1 MSISSDVAR
10 DLDRV
15 LRPLEGHGLYR
26 NNAFRVTGLPTDVSP
41 RRVRRHREETQ
52 NPYYVTPVPDT
63 DVPLPP
69 SDDADALRAAFE
81 VLRDPLS
88 RLVHELFWLRP
99 DQASWHEHAVFAHC
113 RALEATD
120 PDGTVADAGTWDDWR
135 SGLRL
140 LAQAF
145 TAEET
150 WEWVRRR
157 AAEIDDPRLS
167 VAVLRALRE
176 RLPEHVIGVSV
187 GLAVRAAGVSR
198 EQADQH
204 LGALRRAGFDPRQ
217 VREVARAAVE
227 PSAGRVRAACET
239 ARAAD
244 SAVGLSAARDL
255 LDGTA
260 AALTTLSTVLGAD
273 DDLAGACRDEV
284 AHVVNNRVVGY
295 VNEYLEGVAGP
306 PPTASALALLRRAR
320 ELAWSPSV
328 TDLVDKNLADLD
340 ELAAAVSSGAREPA
354 PAWRGSAAQRRGAMA
369 GQPVVAGN
377 QVSVGCLPLVIF
389 FAVGAWVSWWLLNL
403 PDIGPVWPVVGAV
416 LGGFVAVGLAVRVI
430 AFFQYL
436 R

>member
-10 DLDRV
+10 DIDRV
-15 LRPLEGHGLYR
+15 LRPLEGHGLYQ

-81 VLRDPLS
+81 VLRDPLA

-99 DQASWHEHAVFAHC
+99 GQASWHEHAVFAHC
-113 RALEATD
+113 RALEATA
-120 PDGTVADAGTWDDWR
+120 PDGKVADAGTWDDWR

-145 TAEET
+145 TADET

-187 GLAVRAAGVSR
+187 GLAVRAAGASR
-198 EQADQH
+198 AQADPH
-204 LGALRRAGFDPRQ
+204 LEALRRAGFDPRV
-217 VREVARAAVE
+217 VREVTRAAVE

-239 ARAAD
+239 ARSAD
-244 SAVGLSAARDL
+244 PAVGLSAARDL

-260 AALTTLSTVLGAD
+260 AALKTITTVLGAD
-273 DDLAGACRDEV
+273 DDLAAACQDEV

-295 VNEYLEGVAGP
+295 VNEHLDGVSGA
-306 PPTASALALLRRAR
+306 PPTAPALALLRRAR
-320 ELAWSPSV
+320 TLASARSV
-328 TDLVDKNLADLD
+328 TELVDKNVADLE
-340 ELAAAVSSGAREPA
+340 ELAALVGRGARRPA
-354 PAWRGSAAQRRGAMA
+354 PARRGTPPPLRDAMPGRPA
-369 GQPVVAGN
+369 AAR
-377 QVSVGCLPLVIF
+377 QVNVGCLPLLIF
-389 FAVGAWVSWWLLNL
+389 FAFGAWTSWWLLNL
-403 PDIGPVWPVVGAV
+403 LDIGPVWPVVGAV
-416 LGGFVAVGLAVRVI
+416 LGGFVTVGLAVRVI
-430 AFFQYL
+430 AFFQDL